1 MKTLSIIL
9 LFSSIIYSQEYPSW
23 YLTNPDNNTNYYCGF
38 VETEFYKDSSFVSA
52 KRNAAQNAAI
62 NKSVF
67 YKLNDTYLTVGG
79 IKTWMDTEKEVVF
92 DTLLIQNY
100 FDSFFVVDSFQTNS
114 YTFVIISDIKHNIN
128 RNYIN
133 AFSIPKPDW
142 VENIPKTDNFRYS
155 VGVSESYFSPIES
168 WENSEEN
175 ARIEFAKESKIKS
188 RQIQKK
194 LDSEYSDVVNE
205 ITEATISNVQ
215 VVARWIDNETK
226 LYFTLIKIPLR
237 S

>member
-1 MKTLSIIL
+1 MKTLLTIL

-23 YLTNPDNNTNYYCGF
+23 YLFKPDNNLNYYCGF
-38 VETEFYKDSSFVSA
+38 VETEFYKDSSFFSA
-52 KRNAAQNAAI
+52 KRNAARNAAI

-92 DTLLIQNY
+92 DTSLIQNY
-100 FDSFFVVDSFQTNS
+100 FDSFFIVDSFQTNS
-114 YTFVIISDIKHNIN
+114 YTFVIISETKHSIN
-128 RNYIN
+128 RFLIN
-133 AFSIPKPDW
+133 TFSIPKPDW
-142 VENIPKTDNFRYS
+142 VENVPKTDSFRYS
-155 VGVSESYFSPIES
+155 VGVSEPYFSPIES

-194 LDSEYSDVVNE
+194 LDLEYSDVVNE
-205 ITEATISNVQ
+205 ITEATILNVQ
-215 VVARWIDNETK
+215 VVARWIDSKTK
-226 LYFTLIKIPLR
+226 LYFTLIRIPFK